1 MADPY
6 LKVAVS
12 QIWLRD
18 QQRGG
23 SCLVNTFGK
32 FILLSKQVIV
42 PGALVFLISTSEES
56 HPDDDWSSY
65 QLQGVIKVGSPWSGG
80 DGPYGTCVL
89 MVWG

>member
-1 MADPY
+1 M
-6 LKVAVS
+6 
-12 QIWLRD
+12 
-18 QQRGG
+18 
-23 SCLVNTFGK
+23 
-32 FILLSKQVIV
+32 
-42 PGALVFLISTSEES
+42 FLISTSEES